1 MNKSFM
7 EILFFYESSKVAL
20 TGELM
25 ARRSSTKM
33 ILSWC
38 FYSGGGSSYGDLG
51 RGSVPLGML
60 IRG

>member
-1 MNKSFM
+1 MAVNKSFM

-20 TGELM
+20 TCELV

-38 FYSGGGSSYGDLG
+38 FLQVEDPFMRILEEEGFL
-51 RGSVPLGML
+51 
-60 IRG
+60 